1 MGLQVFSETE
11 MSRMGDLHF
20 MLLLMATFEEGGY
33 YAGDKYTENY
43 IEKYNNEYPN
53 SEVIKERFLCTIN
66 VISCLELSNESIW
79 YRKSNF
85 FTLFI
90 ELAKATEIP
99 DTLKEKLH
107 LFEQNIVSNKD
118 NPESDYSTYYAAMY
132 TGTNQRTARVTRG
145 SIFKKYI
152 LG

>member
-1 MGLQVFSETE
+1 M
-11 MSRMGDLHF
+11 
-20 MLLLMATFEEGGY
+20 
-33 YAGDKYTENY
+33 
-43 IEKYNNEYPN
+43 
-53 SEVIKERFLCTIN
+53 CTIN

-107 LFEQNIVSNKD
+107 LFEQNIASNKD

-152 LG
+152 LE

>member
-1 MGLQVFSETE
+1 MWLQVFSETE

-90 ELAKATEIP
+90 VL
-99 DTLKEKLH
+99 
-107 LFEQNIVSNKD
+107 
-118 NPESDYSTYYAAMY
+118 
-132 TGTNQRTARVTRG
+132 TNSPANVKV
-145 SIFKKYI
+145 IMFDILYI
-152 LG
+152 SERF